1 MTNGRYLT
9 NSYLS
14 TIGSGGGMGTK
25 ERKER
30 EREARR
36 NDILDAAKNVFFDK
50 GFNGTTM
57 DQIAEVAELSKG
69 SLYLHFPSKEDL
81 YVSILLEGLDL
92 LNETFKE
99 AVEGIKGWE
108 NKLRRIGQ
116 AYYDFYKE
124 NNNYFRILFFLY
136 HSEIATHVSAELYQ
150 MCFEK
155 GLSCLNYL
163 NQALKEGTDAGEIEP
178 LDPMGMSFILWGA
191 FNGIFF
197 LSEEEDH
204 KRFIPG
210 SLDQLIGL
218 SMDMMINGLK
228 RR

>member
-1 MTNGRYLT
+1 
-9 NSYLS
+9 
-14 TIGSGGGMGTK
+14 MGTK

-30 EREARR
+30 ERAARR
-36 NDILDAAKNVFFDK
+36 NDILDAAKIVFFDK

-69 SLYLHFPSKEDL
+69 SLYLHFQSKEEL

-92 LNETFKE
+92 LNEKFKE
-99 AVEGIKGWE
+99 AVSGIKGWE

-116 AYYDFYKE
+116 AYYSFYKE
-124 NNNYFRILFFLY
+124 NNSYFRILFFLY
-136 HSEIATHVSAELYQ
+136 HSEIANHVSDELYQ
-150 MCFEK
+150 RCFEK

-163 NQALKEGTDAGEIEP
+163 NQALREGMDAGKIE
-178 LDPMGMSFILWGA
+178 LQDPMGLSFILWGA

-204 KRFIPG
+204 KRLMP
-210 SLDQLIGL
+210 S
-218 SMDMMINGLK
+218 SMDHLIRLSIDLMINGLK